1 MVVRRLVL
9 LGAAAAAFAVSRL
22 VEPNPWNLDLLERG
36 FLSSEI
42 VPAAIGW
49 CLIAAEVAATARG
62 LLIRVCALAFVVL
75 TAVSGVVLAAVAAFI
90 TPLFAGP
97 DSTEKVVAVSPDG
110 RTRAVRV
117 DYEET
122 AHRDRAY
129 GLILR
134 VDVGLNRSTWILDRC
149 DKAQGEIANVRFLGN
164 RTLEYTP
171 PQGPPVR
178 VHFDRNAKADRQWCP

>member
-1 MVVRRLVL
+1 MIVRRLVL
-9 LGAAAAAFAVSRL
+9 LGSAAAAFAVWRL
-22 VEPNPWNLDLLERG
+22 VEPNPWNLDVLERG
-36 FLSSEI
+36 FLSYKI

-49 CLIAAEVAATARG
+49 CLVAAEVAATARG

-75 TAVSGVVLAAVAAFI
+75 TGVAGVVFAAVVAVI

-122 AHRDRAY
+122 VHSDRAY

-134 VDVGLNRSTWILDRC
+134 VAVGLDRSTWILNGC
-149 DKAQGEIANVRFLGN
+149 EKAQGEIANVRFLGN

-171 PQGPPVR
+171 PQGPPVQ
-178 VHFDRNAKADRQWCP
+178 VHFDRNAKADGRRCP